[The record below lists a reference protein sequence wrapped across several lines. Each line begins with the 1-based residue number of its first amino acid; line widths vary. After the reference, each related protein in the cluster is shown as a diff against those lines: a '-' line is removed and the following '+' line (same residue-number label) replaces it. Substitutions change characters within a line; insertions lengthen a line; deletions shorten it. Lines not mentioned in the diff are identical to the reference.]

1 MLNHDTVLVRHHL
14 TGVSWDLDTVVAR
27 VARNPADPSRWG
39 LTNCTDGA
47 WVAVRPDGTRTA
59 VGPGKTVAL
68 APGLA
73 IDFGAARG
81 EIVV

>member
-14 TGVSWDLDTVVAR
+14 DGVSWDLDSVVAR

-39 LTNCTDGA
+39 LTNRTNGT
-47 WVAVRPDGTRTA
+47 WIAVRPDGTRTA

-68 APGLA
+68 VPGLA

-81 EIVV
+81 VIEV

>member
-1 MLNHDTVLVRHHL
+1 MLNHDTVLSRHHL
-14 TGVSWDLDTVVAR
+14 DGVSWDFETVVAR

-39 LTNCTDGA
+39 LRNETGGT
-47 WVAVRPDGTRTA
+47 WIAVRPDGVRTA

-68 APGLA
+68 VPGLA

-81 EIVV
+81 EIAV